1 MRSPRRQVAALAVLA
16 TALTAVSIP
25 AAGTTA
31 ATDVDRAEVRA
42 ALTAA
47 IADENRA
54 WVLINKRPPRRGTA
68 ALMLD
73 RSERR
78 LNEINGALRGSAL
91 ASTLPGW
98 VSENISEAA
107 NRDNVAAGHLRRF
120 WTATDI
126 FLVEKAV
133 RLKSQALA
141 ALDTPAAASSPECSD
156 GKDNDGDRLVDGRVD
171 SGCTAAEDGSESTA
185 LTCSL
190 GYTSAGTSVLV
201 QGTCSGPFSKIE
213 LTAPTGVSFDTRTM
227 PVVQQ
232 AQACRYATE
241 RRLECLMS
249 DGVANPQHVVNAR
262 FKLTKRSA
270 SGLRMLIRDFLGRGR
285 AQPVSA
291 ALSLRFKLSYT
302 HEGLSHVCASIEA
315 TSGAFLELTLEGPN
329 GQSLSGTLQLK
340 KKDTA
345 TAPGGFSFRILEFG
359 IYRVTIKATKN
370 GKSVEKTQTI
380 GVTDAPG
387 DSRCSATGAPPP

>member
-1 MRSPRRQVAALAVLA
+1 MRSPRRHVAALAVLA
-16 TALTAVSIP
+16 TALTAVLTP

-31 ATDVDRAEVRA
+31 APEPDRAELRA
-42 ALTAA
+42 AVTAA
-47 IADENRA
+47 IADEKRA
-54 WVLINKRPPRRGTA
+54 WVLLAKRPPRKETA
-68 ALMLD
+68 ALMLE

-78 LNEINGALRGSAL
+78 LKEIQRALQGS
-91 ASTLPGW
+91 TIPGW
-98 VSENISEAA
+98 VNGQISAA
-107 NRDNVAAGHLRRF
+107 AFRDRRDAARLRVYWPLESIIESIELSMGF
-120 WTATDI
+120 
-126 FLVEKAV
+126 
-133 RLKSQALA
+133 KSNTFSAFE
-141 ALDTPAAASSPECSD
+141 TPPAASSPECSD

-201 QGTCSGPFSKIE
+201 QGTCSGPFAKIE

-232 AQACRYATE
+232 AQACRWVSE
-241 RRLECLMS
+241 RRLDCIMS

-262 FKLTKRSA
+262 FKFTKRPS
-270 SGLRMLIRDFLGRGR
+270 SGMRVRTLIRDFRGRGR

-291 ALSLRFKLSYT
+291 TPTLRFKLSYT
-302 HEGLSHVCASIEA
+302 HVGLSHVCASIEA
-315 TSGAFLELTLEGPN
+315 TQGAFLELTLEGPN

-359 IYRVTIKATKN
+359 TYRVTIVATKN
-370 GKSVEKTQTI
+370 GKSVTKTQSI